1 MLEDAVAKYRRAIYA
16 TNRVDAAKVVD
27 EAFKSG
33 VSAEDIVFNIVIP
46 SINGMLCSISSQPGG
61 ASIAQHFIASQIA
74 SDIVEQMIPHFKQH
88 PTISGTIVIGT
99 AAGDFHGLG
108 KRIVI
113 GCLKA
118 QMYEVYDLG
127 LNVAPELFV
136 DKAVEHGA
144 QVIGISSLMV
154 HTARG
159 ENGCRKVRE
168 ILKERALEDRIKII
182 VGGAPYRFDEQLYC
196 QVGADAWADT
206 AMDAG
211 PIMEKLIME
220 VTS

>member
-1 MLEDAVAKYRRAIYA
+1 MLEQSVAEYTKAIYA
-16 TNRVDAAKVVD
+16 TNRILALQVVQK
-27 EAFKSG
+27 AFEGG
-33 VSAEDIVFNIVIP
+33 VSAEDIVFKIVIP
-46 SINGMLCSISSQPGG
+46 SINSMLFSVTLEG

-74 SDIVEQMIPHFKQH
+74 SDVVEQMLPHFKQK
-88 PTISGTIVIGT
+88 PASSGTIVIGS
-99 AAGDFHGLG
+99 AFGDFHGLG

-127 LNVAPELFV
+127 LNVAPDVFV
-136 DKAVEHGA
+136 DKAQEYGA
-144 QVIGISSLMV
+144 QIIGISSLMV

-159 ENGCRKVRE
+159 DNGCRKVRQ
-168 ILKERALEDRIKII
+168 LLNERSLESSIKIL
-182 VGGAPYRFDEQLYC
+182 VGGAPYRFDGELYL

-211 PIMEKLIME
+211 PVVDTIIREM
-220 VTS
+220 SQ